1 MKTAGIIAE
10 YNPFHNGH
18 KYHIRRTCEQTGAD
32 HLVCVMSGDFV
43 QRGDIAVVDKFDRA
57 RTALEN
63 GVDLVLELPAQY
75 ALGSAQRF
83 ASAAAGM
90 LDMLGCVDILS
101 FGSEC
106 GDVDVLLNAARA
118 SDNADKDSI
127 SRYIKD
133 GLNYPAALSK
143 ALYDAGCDEKTLAA
157 LASPNDILA
166 AEYLRALS
174 ALSSDITPLAV
185 KRTGAGHDGDDGE
198 NGFLSAME
206 IRRRI
211 SAGLDVSE
219 FMPYNIN
226 KDTADIS
233 RLETAI
239 LAKLRELTPEDI
251 SALPD
256 VNNGAQ
262 NRIYRAIREST
273 SLDTLYAAIK
283 SKSSTL
289 SKARRLVLCAFLGVT
304 RDIADC
310 PPAYIR
316 VLGMNG
322 RGKEILAASSCPI
335 PIDTSLFA
343 LSQKSP
349 AAKRQAALQSYA
361 RDLYALAFEPKK
373 PCGGDYTA
381 KPVILP

>member
-18 KYHIRRTCEQTGAD
+18 KYHIRRTREQTGAD

-43 QRGDIAVVDKFDRA
+43 QRGDIAVVDKFVRA
-57 RTALEN
+57 RAALEN

-75 ALGSAQRF
+75 ALGSARRF
-83 ASAAAGM
+83 ASAAVGM

-106 GDVDVLLNAARA
+106 ADVDVLSNAARA

-133 GLNYPAALSK
+133 GLSYPAALSK
-143 ALYDAGCDEKTLAA
+143 ALYDMGCDEKTLAA

-166 AEYLRALS
+166 AEYLRAIS
-174 ALSSDITPLAV
+174 ALSSDMIPLAV
-185 KRTGAGHDGDDGE
+185 KRTGAGHDGDGGE

-239 LAKLRELTPEDI
+239 LAKLRGLTPEDI

-256 VNNGAQ
+256 VNNGGE

-273 SLDTLYAAIK
+273 SLDTLYALIK

-289 SKARRLVLCAFLGVT
+289 SKARRLVLCALLGVT
-304 RDIADC
+304 QDIADC

-322 RGKEILAASSCPI
+322 RGKEILAASSCPL

-361 RDLYALAFEPKK
+361 RDLYALTFEQKK